1 MSVKHFLNGDGFVER
16 LEVFGN
22 DLTVVNAARV
32 SFAKESTEMTLADEK
47 LIRYLAR
54 NAHITPFFHPQIR
67 FRLRMPIFVAREWFR
82 HTVGFSR
89 NEVSR
94 RYVDDMPTCW
104 KPVGALRLRDKSVKQ
119 GSQDVL
125 HPDEN
130 ELLGEWCELEKQV
143 LEFYDSLLK
152 KGVAP
157 EVARGI
163 LPQSMMTEFIETGS
177 LYAYARLCKL
187 RLDSHAQK
195 EIREY
200 AEKIHQTLI
209 GAFPVSWKYLLE
221 GGTSAQPSFPA
232 LNPPV
237 QEAAA
242 TEMPPLEKPDEP
254 IIVSIQQS
262 TETSVGYIS
271 DEVCKIQLEQNLLG
285 HFGIGC

>member
-1 MSVKHFLNGDGFVER
+1 MSVKHFLNGNGFVER

-22 DLTVVNAARV
+22 DLSVVNAARV
-32 SFAKESTEMTLADEK
+32 SFAKESVEMSLADEK

-82 HTVGFSR
+82 HTIGFAR

-94 RYVDDMPTCW
+94 RYVDDMPECW
-104 KPVGALRLRDKSVKQ
+104 KPVDALRLRDKSVKQ
-119 GSQDVL
+119 GSQDAL

-130 ELLGEWCELEKQV
+130 AILSEWSAIEKQV
-143 LEFYDSLLK
+143 LEFYDGLLK
-152 KGVAP
+152 KGIAP

-163 LPQSMMTEFIETGS
+163 LPQSMYTEFIETGS

-200 AEKIHQTLI
+200 AEKIHQSLI
-209 GAFPVSWKYLLE
+209 GAFPVSWKYLME
-221 GGTSAQPSFPA
+221 DWAA
-232 LNPPV
+232 V
-237 QEAAA
+237 AEEERKKKEAAVTA
-242 TEMPPLEKPDEP
+242 AAVIASPMPPLEKEETFV
-254 IIVSIQQS
+254 IS
-262 TETSVGYIS
+262 TEETKVGYIS
-271 DEVCKIQLEQNLLG
+271 DEIHQIQLESNLVG